1 MHSLN
6 GLVIYRLSA
15 YIINMGRPRTGK
27 KVTAMIRIEP
37 TVRAALGKK
46 RVDRES
52 YSSVIARLLAR
63 EQGLTDVGLQRI

>member
-1 MHSLN
+1 MHTCMKN
-6 GLVIYRLSA
+6 V
-15 YIINMGRPRTGK
+15 PVKTGSGHK
-27 KVTAMIRIEP
+27 ATAMIRIAP
-37 TVRAALGKK
+37 AVRAALGKK